1 MAGADARS
9 AEGEGM
15 TETRTVEKVLRIE
28 APPEIVWRY
37 WTDPTRMAEWWGPPA
52 ALDARPGG
60 SCVVEM
66 GGGPVMR
73 GEYIELVPF
82 ERLVFT
88 FGWDPMPGGPDVAPG
103 STRVEVLLAEQE
115 GDTLLTLRHTG
126 LPAAHADEH
135 DGGWGHF
142 LAILAERAGAAA

>member
-1 MAGADARS
+1 MS
-9 AEGEGM
+9 
-15 TETRTVEKVLRIE
+15 ETRTVEKVLRIE
-28 APPEIVWRY
+28 ASPEIVWRY
-37 WTDPTRMAEWWGPPA
+37 WTDPARMAEWWGPAA

-73 GEYIELVPF
+73 GEYVEVVPY

-88 FGWDPMPGGPDVAPG
+88 FGWDPMPDGPLVAPG
-103 STRVEVLLAEQE
+103 STRVEVLLVEEE
-115 GDTLLTLRHTG
+115 GDTVLTLRHTG
-126 LPAAHADEH
+126 LPAAAADEH

-142 LAILAERAGAAA
+142 LAILAERAGAA